1 VSGVELE
8 VFGRCSHPRLELG
21 ISPSRI
27 CPETKCQKKEQSSSA
42 TSASSDQHQHQNQNQ
57 PHQRTSSSR
66 GMQQL
71 VGVLVFLSNAH
82 HVGDASVVGVYVI
95 AVVSVVAR
103 VREVLELFVVRLVG
117 VRPARICIVG
127 GEGA

>member
-1 VSGVELE
+1 MSGVELE

-42 TSASSDQHQHQNQNQ
+42 TSASSDHHQNQHQ